1 MMNAVTLV
9 LAAFLLSSQDEM
21 SKTHP
26 DEYAVA
32 PYEQSNENAGA
43 DPLSNEAVLNAFGGK
58 AGIDRLVDDFVDRIV
73 ADPRIEDILKARDDV
88 RFRRTL
94 KEQFCYILGAGCDYT
109 GMDMTR
115 AHEDHGITLEE
126 FNALVENL
134 QLSMNDADIPFRMQN
149 KLLAVLAPM
158 KRSIVTR

>member
-1 MMNAVTLV
+1 MMNLVAAILPLV
-9 LAAFLLSSQDEM
+9 LFTAQDEM

-26 DEYAVA
+26 DELAVA

-43 DPLSNEAVLNAFGGK
+43 APLTNEAVLKAFGGK
-58 AGIDRLVDDFVDRIV
+58 PGIDRLVDDFADRIV
-73 ADPRIEDILKARDDV
+73 ADPRIEGIFRARDDV

-94 KEQFCYILGAGCDYT
+94 KEQFCYILGAGCDYS
-109 GMDMTR
+109 GMDMER
-115 AHEDHGITLEE
+115 AHENHGITLEE

-134 QLSMNDADIPFRMQN
+134 QMAMNDADIPFRMQN

-158 KRSIVTR
+158 KRMIVTR